1 MSWLWATSC
10 LTARYKDADTKATA
24 IQNELTYRA
33 AERLYKDK
41 NWKDAREEYKKVA
54 GYKDAD
60 SKVATCDNEIAAA
73 RRAEFTTVGKTFT
86 FGHYEQDNNTGNGKE
101 AIEWQVLDV
110 KGDKVL
116 IISKNTLDAKVYN
129 DSYTSITWEKCT
141 LRTWLNKDFLNAA
154 FSAAEQAGIET
165 TTVDNSKAQGY
176 SGFSTN
182 GGNNTQDKIF
192 LLSYAEAW
200 KYFDSDSARVSTPT
214 KYAKAQRSDSNRWW
228 LRSPGYFQD
237 SAALVGSEGSHY
249 NIILDVND
257 TRGVRPAL
265 WVNLESGIFKS
276 YIETGMWQ

>member
-1 MSWLWATSC
+1 M
-10 LTARYKDADTKATA
+10 
-24 IQNELTYRA
+24 
-33 AERLYKDK
+33 
-41 NWKDAREEYKKVA
+41 
-54 GYKDAD
+54 
-60 SKVATCDNEIAAA
+60 
-73 RRAEFTTVGKTFT
+73 
-86 FGHYEQDNNTGNGKE
+86 
-101 AIEWQVLDV
+101 LDV

-116 IISKNTLDAKVYN
+116 IISKNTLDAKAYN
-129 DSYTSITWEKCT
+129 NSNTSITWEECP

-176 SGFSTN
+176 SGYSTN

-200 KYFDSDSARVSTPT
+200 KYFGSDSARVSTLT
-214 KYAKAQRSDSNRWW
+214 KYAKAQRGDSDSWW
-228 LRSPGYFQD
+228 LRSPGYFQNF
-237 SAALVGSEGSHY
+237 AALVNSFGARNYYS
-249 NIILDVND
+249 VNL